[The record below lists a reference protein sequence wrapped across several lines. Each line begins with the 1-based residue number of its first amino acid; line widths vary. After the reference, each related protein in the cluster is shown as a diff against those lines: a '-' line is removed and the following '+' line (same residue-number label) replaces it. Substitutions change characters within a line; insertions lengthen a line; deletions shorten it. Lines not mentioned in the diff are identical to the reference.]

1 MKENLKIA
9 VIGGGAAGFFAA
21 INLKDFLP
29 QAEVVIFEKTT
40 KVLSK
45 VKVSGGGRCNVTHAC
60 FDPNELIEFYPRGKK
75 ELRGPFHQFMSGD
88 TIEWFANRGVELKI
102 EEDGRMFPI
111 SDNSQDIIDC
121 FLNECKIKK
130 IQIVLKTEIKSIQI
144 KTDKLLLEIENKEN
158 QLFDKV
164 IIASGGNS
172 KLSAYQWISE
182 LGHQI
187 IPPIASLF
195 TFNLSSSKEKNSIT
209 QLMGLSVP
217 HAVVKLSNSQFI
229 SEGPLLITHWGMSGP
244 AILKLSSFA
253 ATYLQQKSYQFEF
266 EVNWLG
272 DLDFDEVIE
281 LMLEYK
287 KDHPKRN
294 VSKHKMVAVPSRLWD
309 YFIEESKV
317 RTTAN
322 WADLSKKE
330 MEDLAHILNAQKF
343 KANGKTT
350 FKEEFVSCGG
360 VDNKEIDFKTMQSK
374 IVPNLYFA
382 GEVLNIDALTG
393 GFNFQSAWT
402 TAYIAAKSISQS

>member
-9 VIGGGAAGFFAA
+9 IVGGGAAGFFSA
-21 INLKDFLP
+21 INLKEFLP
-29 QAEVVIFEKTT
+29 HSEVVIFEKST

-60 FDPNELIEFYPRGKK
+60 FDPNELIDFYPRGKK

-88 TIEWFANRGVELKI
+88 TIEWFAKRGVELKI

-111 SDNSQDIIDC
+111 SDNSQDVIDC
-121 FLNECKIKK
+121 FLKECDQNNIKIE
-130 IQIVLKTEIKSIQI
+130 LKTEITSIQI
-144 KTDKLLLEIENKEN
+144 LDGKLILNFDQRKNEA
-158 QLFDKV
+158 FDKV

-172 KLSAYQWISE
+172 KLAAYQWISN
-182 LGHQI
+182 LGHHI

-195 TFNLSSSKEKNSIT
+195 TFNLEKNNPIN

-217 HAVVKLSNSQFI
+217 HAIVNLGDSSFI
-229 SEGPLLITHWGMSGP
+229 SEGPLLITHWGLSGP
-244 AILKLSSFA
+244 AILKLSSVA
-253 ATYLQQKSYQFEF
+253 ATFLHKKSYQFEF
-266 EVNWLG
+266 EVNWIG
-272 DLDFDEVIE
+272 DLDFDDLIS
-281 LMLEYK
+281 LMNTYRSN
-287 KDHPKRN
+287 HPKRN
-294 VSKHKMVAVPSRLWD
+294 VLKHKFVSLPNRLWE
-309 YFIEESKV
+309 YFVELANLRS
-317 RTTAN
+317 TAN

-330 MEDLAHILNAQKF
+330 MEDLAKLLNAQKF

-374 IVPNLYFA
+374 LIPNLYFA

-402 TAYIAAKSISQS
+402 TGYIAAKAISEA